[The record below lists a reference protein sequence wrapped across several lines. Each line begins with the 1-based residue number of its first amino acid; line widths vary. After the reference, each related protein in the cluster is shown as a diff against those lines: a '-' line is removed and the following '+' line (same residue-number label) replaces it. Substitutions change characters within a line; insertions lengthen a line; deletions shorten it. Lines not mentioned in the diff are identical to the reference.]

1 MLSGLLIRSPYIDW
15 ILGGSK
21 SWEIRGR
28 ATRKRGR
35 IALIQSGT
43 GTVVGSADLVDVI
56 GPLTRSEYLS
66 NARKTGLKR
75 SAIPRALRYKHTFAW
90 VLKNPRRLKTPVRYH
105 HPYGSIIWVNL
116 RPGVQA
122 AISRQRCFNLAKG
135 LAKAG

>member
-1 MLSGLLIRSPYIDW
+1 MLSGLLIRSPYVDW

-21 SWEIRGR
+21 SWEIRGS
-28 ATRKRGR
+28 ATGKRGR

-66 NARKTGLKR
+66 NARKLGLKR
-75 SAIPRALRYKHTFAW
+75 SALPGALPYERTFAW
-90 VLKNPRRLKTPVRYH
+90 VLKKPSRLKKPVRYQ

-122 AISRQRCFNLAKG
+122 AISRQRRST
-135 LAKAG
+135 

>member
-1 MLSGLLIRSPYIDW
+1 MLSGLLIRSPYTDW
-15 ILGGSK
+15 ILDGSK
-21 SWEIRGR
+21 SWEMRGS

-66 NARKTGLKR
+66 SARKLGLKR
-75 SAIPRALRYKHTFAW
+75 SALPAALRYKRTFAW
-90 VLKNPRRLKTPVRYH
+90 VLKNPRRLKTPVRYC

-122 AISRQRCFNLAKG
+122 AVSRQRRST
-135 LAKAG
+135 